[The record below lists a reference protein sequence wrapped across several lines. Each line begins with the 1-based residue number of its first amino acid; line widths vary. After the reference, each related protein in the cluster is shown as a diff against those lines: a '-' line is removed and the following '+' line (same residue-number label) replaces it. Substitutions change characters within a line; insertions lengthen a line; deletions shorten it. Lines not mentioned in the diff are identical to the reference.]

1 MVEQSQTPVYNLR
14 MAIETAEKSEPF
26 GGARCSRNPI
36 RRLYNWVLSWAD
48 RPHGTWALALL
59 SFSEASF
66 FPVPPDVL
74 LIALGLSRPRR
85 AFWYATVCS
94 LASVGGG
101 IAGYVIGWKLY
112 ELVGQ
117 PIIAFYELE
126 HEFAEIRR
134 WFGQWG
140 VWMVAAAGFTP
151 IPYKVFTI
159 ASGVAGLNFWLFL
172 AASAVSRSARFFI
185 VSALMRFFGEKARKF
200 VDRYFNLLTLAFFSL
215 LVLGFLAIR
224 LFKR

>member
-1 MVEQSQTPVYNLR
+1 MVEQLQEPVYNLR
-14 MAIETAEKSEPF
+14 MTIEAAEKSEPL
-26 GGARCSRNPI
+26 GGAHCTRNPI
-36 RRLYNWVLSWAD
+36 RRLYNWVLGWAD

-59 SFSEASF
+59 SFSASSF

-74 LIALGLSRPRR
+74 LIALGLSRPRK
-85 AFWYATVCS
+85 AFWYALVCS
-94 LASVGGG
+94 AASVVGG

-117 PIIAFYELE
+117 RIIAFYELE
-126 HEFAEIRR
+126 HEFALMRR
-134 WFGQWG
+134 WFDEWG

-172 AASAVSRSARFFI
+172 AASAASRSARFFI

-200 VDRYFNLLTLAFFSL
+200 VDRYFNLLTLAFFGL